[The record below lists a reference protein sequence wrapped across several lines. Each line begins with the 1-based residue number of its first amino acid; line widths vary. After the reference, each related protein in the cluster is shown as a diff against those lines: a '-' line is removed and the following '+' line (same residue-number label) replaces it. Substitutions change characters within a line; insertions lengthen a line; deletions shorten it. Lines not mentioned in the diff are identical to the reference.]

1 MKTIFF
7 TIALLF
13 STVAFSQ
20 SSGFYTYSRDP
31 GGIYVKDSV
40 ASDSTRFNVVFAEN
54 GISSNGWEIRRE
66 LKDSYSYPVYG
77 WTWFE
82 NENDALVEFKLK
94 KYQK

>member
-20 SSGFYTYSRDP
+20 TSGFYTYSRDP

-66 LKDSYSYPVYG
+66 LKDSYSYPVHG

>member
-1 MKTIFF
+1 MKTIFL

-20 SSGFYTYSRDP
+20 TSGFYTYSRDP
-31 GGIYVKDSV
+31 EGKFVKDSV
-40 ASDSTRFNVVFAEN
+40 ASDSTRFNLVFAEN

-66 LKDSYSYPVYG
+66 LKDSYSYPVHG

-82 NENDALVEFKLK
+82 NENYALVEFKLK
-94 KYQK
+94 KYRK